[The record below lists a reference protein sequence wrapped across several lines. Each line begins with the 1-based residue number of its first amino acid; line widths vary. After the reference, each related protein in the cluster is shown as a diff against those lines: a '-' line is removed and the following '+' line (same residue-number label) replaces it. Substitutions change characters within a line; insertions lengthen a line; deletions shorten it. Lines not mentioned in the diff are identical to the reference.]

1 MTSIKIIALDAYGT
15 LFDVHSVNDKITALF
30 GEKGKALSETWR
42 TKQLEY
48 AFLRQIQGR
57 YRDFWSLTKDALAFS
72 AESLGI
78 HVNEDDEKQLLDAYL
93 NLTLYSEVSDVLG
106 ELSDFQRVVFSNGN
120 KDMLEPLIENA
131 GLKEIDAA
139 LSVDVVKQFKPAPA
153 AYQYL
158 LNEYN
163 VERENVLF
171 LSSNTW
177 DISGAKSFGF
187 KTMWVNRSAKAFD
200 HLGVKP
206 DKIVTDLNG
215 LADYL
220 K

>member
-1 MTSIKIIALDAYGT
+1 MTNIKIIALDAYGT
-15 LFDVHSVNDKITALF
+15 LFDVHSVNESVTSLY
-30 GEKGKALSETWR
+30 GEKGKTLSETWR
-42 TKQLEY
+42 AKQLEY

-78 HVNEDDEKQLLDAYL
+78 HVTEDDENKLLDAYL
-93 NLTLYSEVSDVLG
+93 NLTLYSEVRDVLG
-106 ELSDFQRVVFSNGN
+106 ELSDFKRVVFSNGN
-120 KDMLEPLIENA
+120 KAMLEPLIENA

-139 LSVDVVKQFKPAPA
+139 LSVDAVKQFKPASA

-158 LNEYN
+158 MSEYN

-200 HLGVKP
+200 HLGIQP
-206 DKIVTDLNG
+206 DKIVTDLKG